1 MHNQSSLIMCSSCWV
16 SGALTASAVAAPA
29 TSKCS
34 ARDSG
39 IAVDVDY
46 AKEVGCTQGRPG
58 KLLLAAW
65 RAVCIAYLWTD
76 HHY

>member
-1 MHNQSSLIMCSSCWV
+1 MPLLRQQH
-16 SGALTASAVAAPA
+16 PR
-29 TSKCS
+29 
-34 ARDSG
+34 ARRVDYG

-46 AKEVGCTQGRPG
+46 AKEVGCTQERPG

-76 HHY
+76 QHY